1 MTNSCK
7 TYIQLWLS
15 QEGFSLPQIWKFMH
29 IVVAWNFFVTTVDSA
44 PGGKGKGLTCKLSRD
59 LEIFVHFV
67 IVYLYI
73 CVFVYF
79 CICVSLQ
86 KKREGLTCKL
96 SLNLEIC
103 VHFVIVYLC
112 ICVYVYPCRIKE
124 RVWLVSCLATWRYV
138 FKGHSSCPPSSYTL
152 SSLVLQLSKTLS
164 LSYLFAEDLNVFLHF
179 WCRNALFLGHWA
191 ARK

>member
-1 MTNSCK
+1 
-7 TYIQLWLS
+7 
-15 QEGFSLPQIWKFMH
+15 MH

-44 PGGKGKGLTCKLSRD
+44 SGGKGKGLTCKLSRD

-96 SLNLEIC
+96 SRNLEIC
-103 VHFVIVYLC
+103 VQGSQFMPTLLLHSFQ
-112 ICVYVYPCRIKE
+112 
-124 RVWLVSCLATWRYV
+124 SCFT
-138 FKGHSSCPPSSYTL
+138 TL
-152 SSLVLQLSKTLS
+152 QNSLS
-164 LSYLFAEDLNVFLHF
+164 LSYLFADDPNVFLHF